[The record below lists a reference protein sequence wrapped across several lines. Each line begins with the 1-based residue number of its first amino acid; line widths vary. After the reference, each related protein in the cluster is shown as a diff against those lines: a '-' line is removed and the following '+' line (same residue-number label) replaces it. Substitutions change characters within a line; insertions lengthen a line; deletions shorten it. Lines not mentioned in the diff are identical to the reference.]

1 MPGTGTLGVRPVSGD
16 TGILGLGNGMRFIF
30 GVLLAALSVPC
41 GSATVRAPDMAT
53 IAGVPIRVFDLRA
66 EGVETAFRK
75 FLQTV
80 PMTNDRPVP
89 GRLVDDTLAS
99 LSFVQATTPQNAP
112 AYFVAS
118 WIHKTPLVSQSEAD
132 RSRYLERYGEDV
144 YPQRVCPVFL
154 GPGAGNTAGLLSVAT
169 GLPAALFDGVPG
181 DAASIERL
189 FALTE
194 ASHCGFIARELAQP
208 TVLPPGLGQDDT
220 RTILEALGDFE
231 ASAVMRAPAVHALSA
246 DEVDVLFAARL
257 LAMFLHERE
266 TAYTAIPGLILE
278 YRRIGVSE
286 SHRQLDRIRR
296 SVRLARR
303 TVRELAD
310 LCGAPDELCLEQLV
324 LGLEAA
330 RRDGRL
336 ETADPLANRLV
347 ARLTPAARLLA
358 GDRAVRV
365 YPATDGNAPLLVT
378 LRDTASL

>member
-1 MPGTGTLGVRPVSGD
+1 
-16 TGILGLGNGMRFIF
+16 MRFFF

-41 GSATVRAPDMAT
+41 GSATVRAPDIAT

-66 EGVETAFRK
+66 EGVEMAFRE

-80 PMTNDRPVP
+80 PMTNDRPVH

-118 WIHKTPLVSQSEAD
+118 WIHKTPLVSQSDAD

-154 GPGAGNTAGLLSVAT
+154 GPGAGDIAGLLSVAT
-169 GLPAALFDGVPG
+169 GLPAALFEGVPG
-181 DAASIERL
+181 DAASIEHL

-208 TVLPPGLGQDDT
+208 TVLPAGLGQDDT

-231 ASAVMRAPAVHALSA
+231 ASAVIRSPNVHSLAA

-266 TAYTAIPGLILE
+266 TAYTAVPGLILE
-278 YRRIGVSE
+278 YRRIGVSDT
-286 SHRQLDRIRR
+286 HRQLERVRR
-296 SVRLARR
+296 SVRLARSA
-303 TVRELAD
+303 VRELAGVS
-310 LCGAPDELCLEQLV
+310 GAPDELRLEL
-324 LGLEAA
+324 LALALDAA
-330 RRDGRL
+330 QRDGRL
-336 ETADPLANRLV
+336 ETEDPLANRLV
-347 ARLTPAARLLA
+347 ARLTPALRLLA
-358 GDRAVRV
+358 GDRTAPV
-365 YPATDGNAPLLVT
+365 YPPMDATQMLVT
-378 LRDTASL
+378 LRDSARL